1 MLASAVLI
9 SSMATLAS
17 AAIISPR
24 QGATISQFETSP
36 VEFTYP
42 PPRSGYSPDTAANYP
57 CGGAT
62 AGSRTN
68 YPLTGGQLALDV
80 DTLAANVN
88 LMYANETEPDAFHDF
103 STFTNT
109 ILDVSDGAW
118 CGAGP
123 NFTELG
129 LEAGNDVTLLVIYQL
144 YGNSSYLYHC
154 ADLTLVE
161 AGSYTAPSDLAC
173 ANSSVILETA
183 SPEDS
188 LVLKGSNYS
197 AAQEGVDGQTVSVDL
212 AAVTAASAS
221 SGGSA
226 SAAATSAASTAG
238 DSAASASASAS
249 TSAGSSGG
257 NSAAGLTATVGLG
270 GVLVAALGTILLL

>member
-9 SSMATLAS
+9 SSVATLAS
-17 AAIISPR
+17 AATISPR

-42 PPRSGYSPDTAANYP
+42 PPRSGYSPDTAATYP
-57 CGGAT
+57 CGGSA

-88 LMYANETEPDAFHDF
+88 LMYANETDPDAFHDF

-109 ILDVSDGAW
+109 ILDVSDGSW
-118 CGAGP
+118 CGAAP

-173 ANSSVILETA
+173 SNSSVILETA

-226 SAAATSAASTAG
+226 SAAATSAAATSSSGAE
-238 DSAASASASAS
+238 ASASASAS
-249 TSAGSSGG
+249 AAGGS
-257 NSAAGLTATVGLG
+257 SAAGLTASVGITSVLMAAVGTV
-270 GVLVAALGTILLL
+270 LLL

>member
-1 MLASAVLI
+1 MIASAVLV

-17 AAIISPR
+17 AATLSTR

-42 PPRSGYSPDTAANYP
+42 PPRSGYSPDTAATYP
-57 CGGAT
+57 CGGAA
-62 AGSRTN
+62 AGSRTD
-68 YPLTGGQLALDV
+68 YPLTGGKLALDV

-88 LMYANETEPDAFHDF
+88 LMYANETDPDAFHDF
-103 STFTNT
+103 STFTNS

-118 CGAGP
+118 CGDAP

-154 ADLTLVE
+154 ADLTLVD

-173 ANSSVILETA
+173 SNSSVILETA
-183 SPEDS
+183 SPDDS
-188 LVLKGSNYS
+188 LVLKGTNYS
-197 AAQEGVDGQTVSVDL
+197 AAQEGADGQTVSVDL

-221 SGGSA
+221 SGSSA
-226 SAAATSAASTAG
+226 SGSAAATSAASTA
-238 DSAASASASAS
+238 SEAAASASASAS
-249 TSAGSSGG
+249 GSGG
-257 NSAAGLTATVGLG
+257 NSAAGLTATVGTA
-270 GVLVAALGTILLL
+270 GVLMAALGTILLL